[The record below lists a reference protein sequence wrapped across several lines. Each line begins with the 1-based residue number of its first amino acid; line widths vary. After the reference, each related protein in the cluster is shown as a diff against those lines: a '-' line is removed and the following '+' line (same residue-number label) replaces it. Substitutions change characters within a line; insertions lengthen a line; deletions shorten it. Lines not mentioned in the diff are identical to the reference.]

1 MSVSETPLTN
11 YEAIQ
16 RLTAGQTS
24 LLNDAEY
31 NPAKRQLTI
40 LDRTLSYLR
49 DTPAVVQTAKSVMEM
64 MTALDK
70 FNITDT
76 EKISIINLRPITSID
91 VQVSIEEAV
100 DRFNEETIEKLAT
113 LSSKI
118 LPNFSFFKT
127 QKKNSLNMDYENDP
141 GWKYLRRTR
150 DEMLKDQSRP
160 YDSKKNFWMPDAEEG
175 YIAVELSSVKGDTAT
190 VNVPGGFEK
199 TCKKDLLQEMNPPKF
214 EKTEDMSN
222 LTFLNDA
229 SVLHNLRSR
238 YAAMLIYT
246 YSGLFCVV
254 INPYKRLPIYTDS
267 VARMFMGK
275 RRTEMPPHLFAV
287 SDEAYRN
294 MLQNHE
300 NQSML
305 ITGESGAG
313 KTENTKKVIAYFA
326 AVGASQQETADAM
339 AGTVTKVDE
348 KKVTLEDQ
356 IVQTNPVLEAFGN
369 AKTVR
374 NNNSSRF
381 GKFIRIHFSKK
392 GRVASCD
399 IEHYLLEKSRV
410 IRQAPGE
417 RCYHIF
423 YQIYSDFKPNL
434 KKELLLNK
442 PLKNYW
448 FVAQAELTIDGIND
462 TEEFQ
467 LTDEAFDILNFSAE
481 EKNNVYRLC
490 AAMMHMG
497 NMKFKQRPREEQAE
511 ADGTEDAENAAKMYG
526 VDVDEFLKAFLRPRV
541 KVGNEWV
548 NKGQNMDQVYWAIGA
563 MAKGLYARIFH
574 WLVVKC
580 NMTLDQQGISRDY
593 FIGVLDIA
601 GFEIF
606 DFNSFEQLWINFV
619 NEKLQQ
625 FFNHHMFV
633 LEQEEYK
640 REGIQW
646 TFIDFGLDL
655 AACIELIEK
664 PMGIIAMLDEEC
676 IVPKATDATLAQKL
690 AEQHLGKH
698 PNFEKPKPPKGKQAE
713 AHFAMRHYAGTVRY
727 NVSNWLEKNKDPL
740 NDTVVTVMKASKENV
755 LLNTVWADYTTQEEA
770 VAAAAKGG
778 KGAPGGKKKGKS
790 GSFMTVSML
799 YRESLNKLMTMLN
812 STHPHFIRCIIPNE
826 KKQCGVI
833 DAALVLNQLTC
844 NGVLEG
850 IRICRKGFPN
860 RTLHPD
866 FVERYAI
873 LAADEA
879 KSSTDK
885 LACVKSMFARLE
897 KEGKIK
903 SEQYRIGLTKV
914 FFKAGVVAHMEDM
927 RDIRLAELITG
938 FQAQI
943 KSYYAII
950 DVKKRREQLQAML
963 KLQSNVR
970 QWLQLKNWIW
980 FKLYVKVRPLL
991 EAGKEQEKIDALA
1004 ANVEKLKDSL
1014 TKETSLLDEISSKKA
1029 RLLEERELLFKELEG
1044 YRAKQGDV
1052 TAKMSSVNEAKAA
1065 LEKEIVSLN
1074 DAITIEEQKYAEI
1087 LKQKKILEGDVD
1099 AVKKAINDM
1108 ELTYKK
1114 SEAEKNNRENQ
1125 IRSLQEELN
1134 QQDITLAKLN
1144 KERRHQDDNGK
1155 KMAEDL
1161 AREEERTCETNRI
1174 RQKLQQTMEDA
1185 ENSME
1190 KERRNRCD
1198 AEKNKRKM
1206 EGELKIVQESLDEL
1220 SKQRQDAEISLRRK
1234 EAELHGLSVRLED
1247 EQNLLNKL
1255 ERHVKEDE
1263 SRIKELEAE
1272 LEQER
1277 ESRVRSE
1284 KAKNEIQTEIDDL
1297 NDQLEQQMSAI
1308 NSAIEANKKKDVE
1321 LARLRREVEQITI
1334 QHDSSVGV
1342 LKKKGSDGSSELN
1355 DQIDT
1360 IVKQKLKADKEKAAL
1375 QRQLDEITMQVDE
1388 EAKVKVEHERRANIL
1403 DNQLLELRM
1412 KSEEQIR
1419 QISDISSA
1427 KSRMQGDN
1435 SELMRHVEELEN
1447 QVLTTNKLRGQ
1458 FAAELEQTRRAAAE
1472 ESREKQSLSILSKN
1486 LEHELEQ
1493 LRETFEE
1500 ESSAKNDMLRQLNK
1514 AQNEITQWKA
1524 RYESEGLISAE
1535 EMEEIRR
1542 KQLAQITDLQAQY
1555 DSAVSK
1561 ASVLEKTKQR
1571 LSADV
1576 DASRSDSETFLSI
1589 INQLEKKQRAFDK
1602 ICDEWRKRV
1611 DDLQNE
1617 LDAAQRTAR
1626 IHVTEAHKLRTQQD
1640 SLIEQAEG
1648 IKRENKALSLEA
1660 RELSDQVA
1668 EGSRNNNELN
1678 KTLKRLDLEKDEL
1691 QKALDEAEAAL
1702 ETEESK
1708 VMRAQLEVSQIRAE
1722 IEKRIQEKEEEFEN
1736 TRKNHQ
1742 RQLEAMQNTLEIETK
1757 AKTELLKVKKKLEA
1771 DANELEISMD
1781 HANRANA
1788 EAQKNIKR
1796 YTEQIRDLQQHI
1808 DEEQR
1813 RRDEFRDNYLNIEKK
1828 LAVAKSEQEEIYSQ
1842 IENINKARKSGEADL
1857 SEQQAIA
1864 VELASTNASLI
1875 TAKNKLENE
1884 IALLQADLS
1893 EVQNE
1898 VVNAEDRCKKASFE
1912 AAKLAEELKQQQDK
1926 SNQIDRH
1933 RKILEI
1939 QVKDMAS
1946 KIDEVES
1953 TLIKANQKAIAK
1965 LEAKLKS
1972 TESDLELEQRR
1983 HSDAYKALSKAERK
1997 AKEIIFQLDEEK
2009 KNYNKLV
2016 ELTDKLQGKIKKQR
2030 RDIEEAEET
2039 ANSHLAKYRQ
2049 IQMAYENAEERAD
2062 CAEHSLVKLRSR
2074 SRIMKSDTVA

>member
-1 MSVSETPLTN
+1 
-11 YEAIQ
+11 
-16 RLTAGQTS
+16 
-24 LLNDAEY
+24 
-31 NPAKRQLTI
+31 
-40 LDRTLSYLR
+40 
-49 DTPAVVQTAKSVMEM
+49 
-64 MTALDK
+64 
-70 FNITDT
+70 
-76 EKISIINLRPITSID
+76 
-91 VQVSIEEAV
+91 
-100 DRFNEETIEKLAT
+100 
-113 LSSKI
+113 
-118 LPNFSFFKT
+118 
-127 QKKNSLNMDYENDP
+127 MDYENDP

-150 DEMLKDQSRP
+150 DEMLQDQSRP
-160 YDSKKNFWMPDAEEG
+160 YDSKKNFWMPDPEEG
-175 YIAVELSSVKGDTAT
+175 YVGIELVSVKGDTAT
-190 VNVPGGFEK
+190 VTVTGGFEK

-229 SVLHNLRSR
+229 SVLYNLRAR
-238 YAAMLIYT
+238 YGAMLIYT

-326 AVGASQQETADAM
+326 AVGASQQETADAL
-339 AGTVTKVDE
+339 AGNAPKADE

-423 YQIYSDFKPNL
+423 YQIFSEQIPGL
-434 KKELLLNK
+434 RKKLLLNK
-442 PLKNYW
+442 PLKDYW
-448 FVAQAELTIDGIND
+448 FVAQAELAIDGIND
-462 TEEFQ
+462 KEEFQ
-467 LTDEAFDILNFSAE
+467 LTDEAFDILNFSKS
-481 EKNNVYRLC
+481 EKENVYRLC

-511 ADGTEDAENAAKMYG
+511 ADGTEDAQNAAKMYG
-526 VDVDEFLKAFLRPRV
+526 VDVEEFLKAFLRPRV

-574 WLVVKC
+574 WLVHKC

-640 REGIQW
+640 REGIEW

-676 IVPKATDATLAQKL
+676 IVPKATDVTLAQKL
-690 AEQHLGKH
+690 TEQHLGKH

-727 NVSNWLEKNKDPL
+727 NVTNWLEKNKDPL
-740 NDTVVTVMKASKENV
+740 NDTVVGVMKASKDNE
-755 LLNTVWADYTTQEEA
+755 LLSVVWADYTTQEEA
-770 VAAAAKGG
+770 AAAAAKG
-778 KGAPGGKKKGKS
+778 KGAAGGKKK
-790 GSFMTVSML
+790 
-799 YRESLNKLMTMLN
+799 
-812 STHPHFIRCIIPNE
+812 
-826 KKQCGVI
+826 
-833 DAALVLNQLTC
+833 VLNQLTC

-873 LAADEA
+873 LSADEA
-879 KSSTDK
+879 KSSPDK
-885 LACVKSMFARLE
+885 LACVKAMFARLI

-903 SEQYRIGLTKV
+903 EEQFRIGLTKV

-927 RDIRLAELITG
+927 RDVRLAELITG

-943 KSYYAII
+943 KSYYGII
-950 DVKKRREQLQAML
+950 DLKRRKDQLAATLKIQA
-963 KLQSNVR
+963 NVR

-991 EAGKEQEKIDALA
+991 EAGKEQEKIDALT
-1004 ANVEKLKDSL
+1004 ANVEKLKESL
-1014 TKETSLLDEISSKKA
+1014 GKETNLLDEINAKKA
-1029 RLLEERELLFKELEG
+1029 KLTEEREELLKELDG
-1044 YRAKQGDV
+1044 YRAKQGDI
-1052 TAKMSSVNEAKAA
+1052 TAKMASVNEAKAK
-1065 LEKEIVSLN
+1065 LEKEIVELN
-1074 DAITIEEQKYAEI
+1074 NAIAAEEDRYCEV
-1087 LKQKKILEGDVD
+1087 LKQKKLLEGDVD
-1099 AVKKAINDM
+1099 SIKRSIQDM
-1108 ELTYKK
+1108 ELTLKK
-1114 SEAEKNNRENQ
+1114 SEAEKTNRDNQ

-1144 KERRHQDDNGK
+1144 KERRHQDENAK
-1155 KMAEDL
+1155 KMTEDL
-1161 AREEERTCETNRI
+1161 AREEEKTSETNRI

-1185 ENSME
+1185 ELSME
-1190 KERRNRCD
+1190 RERRNRCD

-1206 EGELKIVQESLDEL
+1206 EGELKIVQESIDEL
-1220 SKQRQDAEISLRRK
+1220 SKQRQDAEICLRRK
-1234 EAELHGLSVRLED
+1234 EAELHALSVRLED

-1277 ESRVRSE
+1277 EARNRSE
-1284 KAKNEIQTEIDDL
+1284 KAKNELQSEIDDL
-1297 NDQLEQQMSAI
+1297 NEQLEQQVAA
-1308 NSAIEANKKKDVE
+1308 NNGAVEANKKKDAE
-1321 LARLRREVEQITI
+1321 IARLRREVEQITI
-1334 QHDSSVGV
+1334 QHDSSVGT
-1342 LKKKGSDGSSELN
+1342 LKKKATDGNSELN
-1355 DQIDT
+1355 DQIDA

-1375 QRQLDEITMQVDE
+1375 QRQFDELTMQVDE
-1388 EAKVKVEHERRANIL
+1388 EAKVKAEHERRAKAL
-1403 DNQLLELRM
+1403 ENQLVELRM
-1412 KSEEQIR
+1412 KSEEQAR
-1419 QISDISSA
+1419 QINDISNA
-1427 KSRMQGDN
+1427 KGRMQGDN
-1435 SELMRHVEELEN
+1435 SDLMRHVEELEA
-1447 QVLTTNKLRGQ
+1447 QVVNTNKLRAQ
-1458 FAAELEQTRRAAAE
+1458 FATELEETRRAAGE

-1486 LEHELEQ
+1486 LEHELDQ

-1500 ESSAKNDMLRQLNK
+1500 ESSAKNDVLRQLNK

-1524 RYESEGLISAE
+1524 KYESEGLISAE

-1542 KQLAQITDLQAQY
+1542 KQLAQITDLQAAL
-1555 DSAVSK
+1555 DSAISK

-1571 LSADV
+1571 LTADV
-1576 DASRSDSETFLSI
+1576 EASRSDTDNFVSI
-1589 INQLEKKQRAFDK
+1589 INQLDKKQRAFDK
-1602 ICDEWRKRV
+1602 ICDEWRRRV

-1617 LDAAQRTAR
+1617 LDAAQRDAR
-1626 IHVTEAHKLRTQQD
+1626 IHVTEAHKARTQQD
-1640 SLIEQAEG
+1640 SLIEQVEG
-1648 IKRENKALSLEA
+1648 LKRENKALTLET
-1660 RELSDQVA
+1660 REISDQVA
-1668 EGSRNNNELN
+1668 EGSRHNAELN
-1678 KTLKRLDLEKDEL
+1678 KTLKRLELEKEEL

-1702 ETEESK
+1702 ESEESK
-1708 VMRAQLEVSQIRAE
+1708 VMRAQLEVSQIRSE

-1742 RQLEAMQNTLEIETK
+1742 RTLDNMQNTLEVETK
-1757 AKTELLKVKKKLEA
+1757 AKAELLKVKKKLEA

-1813 RRDEFRDNYLNIEKK
+1813 RRDEFRDNFLNIEKK
-1828 LAVAKSEQEEIYSQ
+1828 LVAAKQDQEEIYTQ
-1842 IENINKARKSGEADL
+1842 IENINKARKDGESEL
-1857 SEQQAIA
+1857 SEQQSLAT
-1864 VELASTNASLI
+1864 ELASNNASLI

-1884 IALLQADLS
+1884 IALLHADYA

-1898 VVNAEDRCKKASFE
+1898 VSNAEDRCKKASFE

-1946 KIDEVES
+1946 KIDEVEG

-1972 TESDLELEQRR
+1972 IESDLELEQRR
-1983 HSDAYKALSKAERK
+1983 HADAFKALSKAERK
-1997 AKEIIFQLDEEK
+1997 AKEITFQLDEER

-2062 CAEHSLVKLRSR
+2062 CAEHNLVKLRSR